1 MEMNSESRRPNL
13 KPALR
18 VALAK
23 WRASTT
29 YVNLANLCKSC
40 TCFDSRKARKSCQGH
55 GLSADSRPIDDRQF
69 GRAGHMTGPR
79 LSTTEWGTI

>member
-1 MEMNSESRRPNL
+1 MEMISESRRPNL
-13 KPALR
+13 KPAFR

-40 TCFDSRKARKSCQGH
+40 TCFDSRKARKTCQGY
-55 GLSADSRPIDDRQF
+55 GPLVDLRPIPDRQNK
-69 GRAGHMTGPR
+69 RAGRVTGPR
-79 LSTTEWGTI
+79 NTPIELGTI